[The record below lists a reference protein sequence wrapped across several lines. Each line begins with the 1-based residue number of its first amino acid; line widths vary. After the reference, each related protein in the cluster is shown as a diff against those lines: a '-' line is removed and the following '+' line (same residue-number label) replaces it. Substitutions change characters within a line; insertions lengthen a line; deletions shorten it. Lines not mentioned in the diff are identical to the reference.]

1 MHATAGPMGSE
12 TCLSA
17 GHKDEEET
25 ARLVVLGEASLLVTA
40 LIKNQYAHQSYFYGR
55 NLRNSSSITSRMAA
69 ISVADNEG
77 EEGDD
82 LLEETYNGD
91 PGSAYPT
98 TALSTDPI
106 LKSLIRLKSKL
117 RKGAKCAF
125 NVTSDPSYLIPFCEI
140 IKNKE
145 TDGHITGAALQSIYK
160 FINYNLIEK
169 TESAGSAVL
178 IGESVTK
185 ARFVGTDTSTDEVV
199 LMRIMNVL
207 RELIVRGFK
216 SLTNETICEIM
227 QSSFRIAF
235 EKRLSELLRK
245 SAEQALVDMVRSLF
259 LRVADY
265 EDMPSSSSSLCISS
279 ASGVKVPS
287 VFGKV
292 KKERPFGH
300 QTSIAERMEI
310 NSSANSSPVNESLP
324 VIPSPAA
331 SSPTEESAV
340 TDKPV
345 PDQQQQQEQ
354 PPAPPQPAPASVKS
368 HESAPAVVKLSRKE
382 LKKLEPHGIE
392 CINELLIYMTSL
404 INPLSDGQNTDSMI
418 SVGLNLLIVTFESAV
433 VPIGRKSCLMQVI
446 RNELCFNMIQLL
458 QSNRP
463 LTSFALTLR
472 LSFIVFAY
480 LRQGLKY
487 QMQSLL
493 TRLKDIVTT
502 QNAPLEYRELSLE
515 YLVGFFKHIKFL
527 PHEIFFN
534 YDLDP
539 YATNLMEDLFEFFS
553 KNCFSSSPTDPSS
566 SSNQMTAMTTFSPI
580 QLLSLDALLANLNS
594 LHRAEV
600 YRDLALECPSL
611 PSDEAGA
618 SNESIVEKDM
628 GIPDPRVNRQ
638 VTCEYGSRKSFP
650 KSQLELVNMK
660 QRKCLLE
667 NATKEFNQ
675 KPKDGVN
682 SLRKNS
688 LVSSD
693 KEIAKFFR
701 DNQNLSKKMLGEFLA
716 KKENRSILD
725 AFIESFDLS
734 GLRLDEA
741 LRVYLETFRLPGE
754 APLVANLLEPFAEI
768 WHVANN
774 SPFEN
779 ADAAYTLSYAIIM
792 LNVDQHNI
800 NVKKQNPVMTC
811 EQFIKNVSGVNGK
824 KDFDHAMLKE
834 MYHAIK
840 NKEIVMPA
848 EHDGPL
854 RDKYLWK
861 CLLRR
866 GESEIGIYACSQSGD
881 RQESSSPAT
890 RSQLPLHLLNGQIF
904 SKAWGPTVSAMT
916 FMYDRININHN
927 STLTQR
933 ILTNGFN
940 SCALLCSTYGNLDK
954 IIVMLCKFTVSSTSI
969 SCPLPSHKTQLA
981 AQTLFGITREYANEM
996 RDSWINIV
1004 EIILYWFKL
1013 GFLDDELQ
1021 FEDFALNKKVKI
1033 KRKVRKEVTKGS
1045 EGGSGLLSSFYS
1057 LFAGSNP
1064 EMYEDVKAAA
1074 EKEPLTGEAD
1084 ANSEDSVKS
1093 DHIISTSCQPLSLIE
1108 DSKFLHIESLMELV
1122 KALINVNLELGEGE
1136 DGDDIEAFK
1145 LEILVQIALLNR

>member
-1 MHATAGPMGSE
+1 MSASAVPLGHADACSSSR
-12 TCLSA
+12 SA
-17 GHKDEEET
+17 GDEEET
-25 ARLVVLGEASLLVTA
+25 ARLVVLGEASMLVTA
-40 LIKNQYAHQSYFYGR
+40 LIKNQYAHQSFAFYGR
-55 NLRNSSSITSRMAA
+55 NLRHSSSMTSRMAA
-69 ISVADNEG
+69 ISVADNDG

-91 PGSAYPT
+91 PGSGYPT

-125 NVTSDPSYLIPFCEI
+125 NVTSDPSYLVPFCEI

-160 FINYNLIEK
+160 FVNYNLIER
-169 TESAGSAVL
+169 TESKGSAVL

-265 EDMPSSSSSLCISS
+265 EDMPSSSRSLCISS
-279 ASGVKVPS
+279 GVGVKVPS

-310 NSSANSSPVNESLP
+310 NSSASSSPVNEALP
-324 VIPSPAA
+324 VIPPA
-331 SSPTEESAV
+331 SSPTEESAG
-340 TDKPV
+340 DKQLP
-345 PDQQQQQEQ
+345 EQ
-354 PPAPPQPAPASVKS
+354 PKPHETAPPI
-368 HESAPAVVKLSRKE
+368 VKLSRKE
-382 LKKLEPHGIE
+382 LRNLEPHGIE

-433 VPIGRKSCLMQVI
+433 VEIGRKSCLMQVI
-446 RNELCFNMIQLL
+446 KNELCFNMIQLL
-458 QSNRP
+458 QSSRP

-487 QMQSLL
+487 QMQCLL

-539 YATNLMEDLFEFFS
+539 YATNLMEELFEFFS
-553 KNCFSSSPTDPSS
+553 KNCFSSSPSDPT
-566 SSNQMTAMTTFSPI
+566 SSNQPMTTTIAFTPI

-600 YRDLALECPSL
+600 FRNVALEAPVLQTEDVAPS
-611 PSDEAGA
+611 
-618 SNESIVEKDM
+618 ESIVEKDI
-628 GIPDPRVNRQ
+628 GIPDIRVSRQ
-638 VTCEYGSRKSFP
+638 NSSEFGLRKSFP

-667 NATKEFNQ
+667 NATKEFNH

-682 SLRKNS
+682 SLLKNK

-701 DNQNLSKKMLGEFLA
+701 DNQNLSKQMLGEFIA
-716 KKENRSILD
+716 KKENTSILM
-725 AFIESFDLS
+725 AFIESFDLA

-754 APLVANLLEPFAEI
+754 APLVAHLLEPFATA

-779 ADAAYTLSYAIIM
+779 HDAAFTLSYAIIM

-811 EQFIKNVSGVNGK
+811 DQFVNNVRGVNGGQ
-824 KDFDHAMLKE
+824 DFDHGMLKE
-834 MYHAIK
+834 IYHAIK

-848 EHDGPL
+848 EHDGPV

-866 GESEIGIYACSQSGD
+866 GEADIGMYACSHAGVGD
-881 RQESSSPAT
+881 AASTDLLDT

-904 SKAWGPTVSAMT
+904 LKAWGPTVSAMT

-933 ILTNGFN
+933 ILTNGFS

-981 AQTLFGITREYANEM
+981 AQTLFGITRDHAYANEM

-1021 FEDFALNKKVKI
+1021 VDDFALNKKI
-1033 KRKVRKEVTKGS
+1033 RIRRKVRKEVTKGS

-1064 EMYEDVKAAA
+1064 EIYEDVKSAS
-1074 EKEPLTGEAD
+1074 EKEHSDSGVGSTSG
-1084 ANSEDSVKS
+1084 NSDECSSLKS
-1093 DHIISTSCQPLSLIE
+1093 EHIISTSCQPLSLIE

-1136 DGDDIEAFK
+1136 DGDDIEVFK